1 MPQSL
6 SLVIVHFVWSTKD
19 RYPFINE
26 ESRKGLHG
34 YLATICQDL
43 GCHCFEIDGTKDHVH
58 VATTLPRTLSQADL
72 VEDAKKK
79 SSKWF
84 KVEGHSP
91 MATKFAWQRG
101 YAAFSV
107 SQSRL
112 QSVER
117 YIQRQEIHHARINF
131 QDEYRRLLIRHGVE
145 FDERY
150 VWD

>member
-26 ESRKGLHG
+26 ESRKALHG
-34 YLATICQDL
+34 YLATLCQDL

-58 VATTLPRTLSQADL
+58 IATTLPRTLSQADL

-84 KVEGHSP
+84 KAEGHSP
-91 MATKFAWQRG
+91 MAGKFAWQRG

-112 QSVER
+112 QSVVR
-117 YIQRQEIHHARINF
+117 YIQRQEVHHKRLAF
-131 QDEYRRLLIRHGVE
+131 QDEYRKLLIRHGVA